1 MNLST
6 KGILRGWRGIL
17 NDIEPWNL
25 SDFRPFFKLKA
36 IACWLLLLTII
47 PGQPCLVTDYLRA
60 LWNSSV
66 KTLLEIK
73 CAGAGASE

>member
-25 SDFRPFFKLKA
+25 SDFCPFFKLKA
-36 IACWLLLLTII
+36 ICLLTI
-47 PGQPCLVTDYLRA
+47 VAYYHTRTA
-60 LWNSSV
+60 LSCNR
-66 KTLLEIK
+66 LLESSLKLFSQNIAWDK
-73 CAGAGASE
+73 MRLRWR